1 MKKVLLLAA
10 ALMVSGSA
18 FAAPSDLCEINLKKL
33 ADLKVST
40 GQIGQPLL
48 AEIQA
53 NRKAAEAAKMAG
65 KTDVCIEQS
74 SQALDK
80 VIKAD
85 KGQ

>member
-18 FAAPSDLCEINLKKL
+18 FAAEDLCEINLQKL
-33 ADLKVST
+33 RDLKVST

-48 AEIQA
+48 AEIQK
-53 NRKAAEAAKMAG
+53 NRMDAEQAQKAGDTKQ
-65 KTDVCIEQS
+65 CIELT

>member
-18 FAAPSDLCEINLKKL
+18 FAAEDLCEANLQKL
-33 ADLKVST
+33 QDEKVST

-48 AEIQA
+48 DQIRGKRMEAQA
-53 NRKAAEAAKMAG
+53 AQKAGDTK
-65 KTDVCIEQS
+65 KCIDLTT
-74 SQALDK
+74 QAL
-80 VIKAD
+80 VMVNKAD